1 MATDISFRNLSARVL
16 DLEALADALRR
27 VLAAEGVSP
36 ADLPALSVALVDDDR
51 ITSLNWRLLRHE
63 GPTDVISFE
72 AEEGEGEIIVGV
84 DVAERQAAEAGHSL
98 TDELRYLLAHGALHV
113 LGYDDS
119 TPEQRAAMLRRQD
132 EILAGP

>member
-1 MATDISFRNLSARVL
+1 MATDISFRNLSGREL
-16 DLEALADALRR
+16 DLAALEEALRR
-27 VLAAEGVSP
+27 VLAAEG
-36 ADLPALSVALVDDDR
+36 AALAALSVALVDDDR

-72 AEEGEGEIIVGV
+72 AEDGEGEIIVGV

-113 LGYDDS
+113 LGHDDS
-119 TPEQRAAMLRRQD
+119 TPEQRQTMLRRQD